1 MWHCAEYCALRGT
14 PQSEK
19 MRPATCLLRAV
30 PLRELPQRTRN
41 DRYWAAQ

>member
-19 MRPATCLLRAV
+19 DEACHLFAAGCSASAITAAN
-30 PLRELPQRTRN
+30 PQRPLLG
-41 DRYWAAQ
+41 AP